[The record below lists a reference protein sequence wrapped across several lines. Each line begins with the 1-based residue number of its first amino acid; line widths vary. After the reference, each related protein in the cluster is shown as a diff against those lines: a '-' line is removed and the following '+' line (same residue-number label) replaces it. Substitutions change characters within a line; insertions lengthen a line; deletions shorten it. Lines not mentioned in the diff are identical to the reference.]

1 LLGHHPGAIV
11 DARCKTRSEKGCI
24 EDRGVDRELQGV
36 VEGAAMTT
44 HALSHH
50 HREESSYLRWIIVGF
65 VTGALAVLVC
75 HQTIAMLLYSMG
87 ITERTPYA
95 MQATRPLGVPQ
106 LWSLAFWGGLWGV
119 ALAAALRRLDGAE
132 LVIVA
137 TLFGAILPTL
147 VAWTVVASLKGQPLF
162 AGGVP
167 KAMAVGLLVN
177 AAWGLGTGTGL
188 AVFGRPL
195 KIRAA

>member
-1 LLGHHPGAIV
+1 
-11 DARCKTRSEKGCI
+11 
-24 EDRGVDRELQGV
+24 
-36 VEGAAMTT
+36 MTT
-44 HALSHH
+44 HALGHP
-50 HREESSYLRWIIVGF
+50 HREETSYLRWIIVGIIA
-65 VTGALAVLVC
+65 GALSVIVC
-75 HQTIAMLLYSMG
+75 HQAIAMLLYSMG
-87 ITERTPYA
+87 ITGRMPYS
-95 MQATRPLGVPQ
+95 MQVTRPLGVAQ
-106 LWSLAFWGGLWGV
+106 LWSLVFWGGVWG
-119 ALAAALRRLDGAE
+119 AAFAAALRRLDGAK
-132 LVIVA
+132 LVIA
-137 TLFGAILPTL
+137 GAIFGAILPTL